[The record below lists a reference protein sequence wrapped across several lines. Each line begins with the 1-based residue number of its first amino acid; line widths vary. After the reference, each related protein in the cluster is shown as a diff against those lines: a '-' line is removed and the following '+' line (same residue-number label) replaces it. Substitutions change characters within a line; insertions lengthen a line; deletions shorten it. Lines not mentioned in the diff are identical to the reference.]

1 MKQINIQGKYQKTKI
16 EKANNNYENDDN
28 MQRECMKNIDEKYFD
43 YTIQKTLINRLYLNE
58 IFPYKNDILK
68 ELDKKL
74 YSYITQDIH
83 KNKHTQDVNI
93 TRDEIIE
100 KLVLSKLKC
109 FYCNCDMVFLYN
121 KIRTMNQWTLDRI
134 NNDLNHSNKNV
145 IISCLKCNL
154 QKRCQN
160 HDDFLFT
167 KRLTIH
173 KL

>member
-58 IFPYKNDILK
+58 IFPYKNDIIK

-74 YSYITQDIH
+74 YSYISQDIH
-83 KNKHTQDVNI
+83 KNKHIQDVNI

-109 FYCNCDMVFLYN
+109 FYCNCDIVFLYN

-134 NNDLNHSNKNV
+134 NNDLNHSNNNV

>member
-1 MKQINIQGKYQKTKI
+1 MKHITIQGKHQKTKI
-16 EKANNNYENDDN
+16 AKANKNYETNDN
-28 MQRECMKNIDEKYFD
+28 TQRECMKNIDENYLDFN
-43 YTIQKTLINRLYLNE
+43 IQKTLINRLYLNE
-58 IFPYKNDILK
+58 IFPYKSEIIK

-74 YSYITQDIH
+74 SSYVSQDIH
-83 KNKHTQDVNI
+83 KNKHTHDSSI

-121 KIRTMNQWTLDRI
+121 KVRTMNQWTLDRI
-134 NNDLNHSNKNV
+134 NNTLNHSNNNV

-167 KRLTIH
+167 KRLTIS
-173 KL
+173 KI

>member
-1 MKQINIQGKYQKTKI
+1 MKQITIQGKFQKTKI
-16 EKANNNYENDDN
+16 EKANKNYENGDN

-43 YTIQKTLINRLYLNE
+43 YNIQKTLINRLYLNE
-58 IFPYKNDILK
+58 TFPYKTEIIK

-74 YSYITQDIH
+74 FSYISQDIH
-83 KNKHTQDVNI
+83 KNKDTQDSSI

-109 FYCNCDMVFLYN
+109 FYCDCDMVFLYN
-121 KIRTMNQWTLDRI
+121 KVRTMNQWTLDRI
-134 NNDLNHSNKNV
+134 DNSLNHSNNNV

-160 HDDFLFT
+160 HDAFLFT
-167 KRLTIH
+167 KRLTIS
-173 KL
+173 KI

>member
-121 KIRTMNQWTLDRI
+121 KVRTMNQWTLDRI
-134 NNDLNHSNKNV
+134 NNTLNHSNNNV

-167 KRLTIH
+167 KRLTIS
-173 KL
+173 KI

>member
-1 MKQINIQGKYQKTKI
+1 MKQITIQGKHQKTKI
-16 EKANNNYENDDN
+16 EKANKNYENNDN
-28 MQRECMKNIDEKYFD
+28 TQRECMKNIDEKYFD
-43 YTIQKTLINRLYLNE
+43 YNIQKKLINRLYLNE
-58 IFPYKNDILK
+58 NFPYKTEIIK

-74 YSYITQDIH
+74 SSYISQDIH
-83 KNKHTQDVNI
+83 KNKHTQDINI

-134 NNDLNHSNKNV
+134 NNDLNHSNNNV
-145 IISCLKCNL
+145 IISCLNCNL

-167 KRLTIH
+167 KRLTIS
-173 KL
+173 KI

>member
-1 MKQINIQGKYQKTKI
+1 MKQITIQGKNQKTII
-16 EKANNNYENDDN
+16 EKANKNYENNDN
-28 MQRECMKNIDEKYFD
+28 TQRESMKNIDEKYFD

-58 IFPYKNDILK
+58 IFPYKNEIIK

-74 YSYITQDIH
+74 SSYISQDIH
-83 KNKHTQDVNI
+83 KNKNAQDSTI

-121 KIRTMNQWTLDRI
+121 KVRTMNQWTLDRI
-134 NNDLNHSNKNV
+134 DNTLNHSNDNV

-167 KRLTIH
+167 KRLTIS
-173 KL
+173 KI

>member
-1 MKQINIQGKYQKTKI
+1 MKQITIQGKHQKTII
-16 EKANNNYENDDN
+16 EKANKNYENNDN
-28 MQRECMKNIDEKYFD
+28 TQRECMKNIDEKYFNSN
-43 YTIQKTLINRLYLNE
+43 IQKTLINQLYLNE
-58 IFPYKNDILK
+58 IFPYKNEIIK

-74 YSYITQDIH
+74 SSYVSQDIH
-83 KNKHTQDVNI
+83 KNKQTHDSSI

-121 KIRTMNQWTLDRI
+121 KVRMMNQWTLDRI
-134 NNDLNHSNKNV
+134 NNTLNHSNDNV

-167 KRLTIH
+167 KRLTIA
-173 KL
+173 KI

>member
-1 MKQINIQGKYQKTKI
+1 MKQITIQGKFQKTKI
-16 EKANNNYENDDN
+16 EKANKNYENGDN

-43 YTIQKTLINRLYLNE
+43 YNIQKTLINRLYLNE
-58 IFPYKNDILK
+58 TFPYKTEIIK

-74 YSYITQDIH
+74 FSYISQDIH
-83 KNKHTQDVNI
+83 KNKHSNDINI

-109 FYCNCDMVFLYN
+109 FYCDCDMVFLYN
-121 KIRTMNQWTLDRI
+121 KVRTMNQWTLDRI
-134 NNDLNHSNKNV
+134 DNTLNHSNNNV

-160 HDDFLFT
+160 HDNFLFT

>member
-1 MKQINIQGKYQKTKI
+1 MKQITIQGKHQKTKI
-16 EKANNNYENDDN
+16 EKANKNYENNDN
-28 MQRECMKNIDEKYFD
+28 TQRRCMKNIDENYLDFN
-43 YTIQKTLINRLYLNE
+43 IQKTLINRLYLNE
-58 IFPYKNDILK
+58 IFPYKSEIIR

-74 YSYITQDIH
+74 SSYVSQDIH
-83 KNKHTQDVNI
+83 KNKHTHDSSI

-100 KLVLSKLKC
+100 KLVLSRLKC

-121 KIRTMNQWTLDRI
+121 KVRTMNQWTLDRI
-134 NNDLNHSNKNV
+134 NNSLNHSNDNV

-167 KRLTIH
+167 KRLTIS
-173 KL
+173 KI

>member
-58 IFPYKNDILK
+58 IFPYKNDIIK

-83 KNKHTQDVNI
+83 KNKHIQDANI

-109 FYCNCDMVFLYN
+109 FYCNCDIVFLYN

-134 NNDLNHSNKNV
+134 NNDLNHSNNNV